1 MFFGVMFEFEGVN
14 VGEWGE
20 WGEWELMG
28 VMGVDGRGVADAMVT
43 KTTADSSIDLDESAV
58 VLSFV
63 AKPIILR

>member
-1 MFFGVMFEFEGVN
+1 MFEF
-14 VGEWGE
+14 E